1 MDSWQAQDAFWNSFG
16 IPAFEE
22 STVPEDAELP
32 YITYSAEYGFFEIE
46 TQLTASIWYK
56 GMSWRDISKKATE
69 IRDRIVS
76 LQGSAIKVDGGYMR
90 LYITTVP
97 FAQRMADEDAT
108 VRRIVVTIGAEFM
121 TK

>member
-56 GMSWRDISKKATE
+56 GMSWKDISKKATE

-90 LYITTVP
+90 LYITTIP

>member
-22 STVPEDAELP
+22 STVPDEVNLP
-32 YITYSAEYGFFEIE
+32 YITYTAEYGFFEVE

-56 GMSWRDISKKATE
+56 GMSWKDVSKKATE

-97 FAQRMADEDAT
+97 FAQRMSDEDAT

>member
-90 LYITTVP
+90 LYITTIP